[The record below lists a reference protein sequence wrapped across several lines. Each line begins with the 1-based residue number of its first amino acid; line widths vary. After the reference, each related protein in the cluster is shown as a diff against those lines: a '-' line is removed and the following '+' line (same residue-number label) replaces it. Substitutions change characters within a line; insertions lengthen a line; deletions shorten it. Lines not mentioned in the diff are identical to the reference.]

1 MSSAVFI
8 GLDVGTTSTK
18 AIVFSATGEMK
29 GIANYGYALLVPQPG
44 WSEQNPDEIFQTVNR
59 ALRDAILN
67 ASVNANEIAAIGI
80 SGAMHSL
87 IAMDAQ
93 NQRLTNSITWADTRS
108 NTQAI
113 SLHNNIALYQRT
125 GTPIHPMSPLPKIKW
140 MRETEPE
147 LFQRVSKF
155 VSVKEYI
162 LYQWFGRYVVDY
174 SIASAT
180 GLLNLQNLDWDHE
193 ALLIAGIQP
202 AQLSELVPTT
212 HILRGMKSEWAS
224 AIGIDSNVS
233 IVVGASDGVLANLG
247 VGALNPNQIAI
258 TIGTSAAVRGT
269 IDRPITDS
277 QGRTF
282 CYAFTQNQ
290 WVIGGASNNGGIVL
304 RWFRDHFSE
313 SELKQ
318 AEQQRISAYDLL
330 EQMANQ
336 IAPGAEN
343 LVFLPFLSGER
354 APKWN
359 AAARGVFFGVA
370 LHHTRSHFAR
380 AILEGILYN
389 VYEIT
394 AILKQ
399 QMPNAQT
406 ILASG
411 GFARSAIWLQL
422 LADVFGTEVQVPEVY
437 EASGFGAAV
446 LGAISVGEMTL
457 DRVPDLIRIQS
468 HYSPNPEAHAVYRQQ
483 FQFYQHLYDLL
494 SNAFSEQQKT
504 LAD

>member
-1 MSSAVFI
+1 MRSDFFI
-8 GLDVGTTSTK
+8 GLDIGTTSTK
-18 AIVFSATGEMK
+18 AIVFSATGEIK
-29 GIANYGYALLVPQPG
+29 GIANYGYPLLVPQPG

-67 ASVNANEIAAIGI
+67 ADVNANDIAAIGI

-87 IAMDAQ
+87 IAIDAQ

-108 NTQAI
+108 NVQANR
-113 SLHNNIALYQRT
+113 LHNNIALYQRT
-125 GTPIHPMSPLPKIKW
+125 GTPIHPMSPLTKIKW

-147 LFQRVSKF
+147 LFQRVGKF

-162 LYQWFGRYVVDY
+162 LYQWFGQYVVDY

-180 GLLNLQNLDWDHE
+180 GLFNLQKLDWDDE
-193 ALLIAGIQP
+193 ALSIAEIRP
-202 AQLSELVPTT
+202 TQLSQLVPTT

-224 AIGIDSNVS
+224 AIGLDSNVPV
-233 IVVGASDGVLANLG
+233 VVGASDGVLANLG

-269 IDRPITDS
+269 INQPITDAH
-277 QGRTF
+277 GRTF
-282 CYAFTQNQ
+282 CYAFADDR
-290 WVIGGASNNGGIVL
+290 WVIGGASNNGGIIL
-304 RWFRDHFSE
+304 RWFRDHFGE
-313 SELKQ
+313 SEIQQAKQ
-318 AEQQRISAYDLL
+318 QNISAYDLL

-336 IAPGAEN
+336 IAPGAEG

-359 AAARGVFFGVA
+359 ADARGVFFGVA

-380 AILEGILYN
+380 AILEGVLYN

-394 AILKQ
+394 TILKQ
-399 QMPNAQT
+399 QMTDAQT

-411 GFARSAIWLQL
+411 GFAQSAIWLQL

-437 EASGFGAAV
+437 EASGFGAAMWSAIAV
-446 LGAISVGEMTL
+446 GAMTI
-457 DRVPDLIRIQS
+457 DQIPSLIRIQTRYQPNLES
-468 HYSPNPEAHAVYRQQ
+468 HAIYQKQ

-494 SNAFSEQQKT
+494 VSTFSEQQKT